1 MSYIDHIVQPKTR
14 VMNEF
19 LTSKQVARA
28 IQASESSVKRWCDKG
43 VIPTHYT
50 AGGHRRIALPD
61 LIKFLRTSKYDLVSP
76 EVLGLP
82 ATTGQTVRVIDRATP
97 QFTEALLNGEE
108 ELCRQIILDLYL
120 AEHSISSIC
129 DLIFAKS
136 FTTIGD
142 RWECGNAEVYQERRG
157 CELALRVLHELRT
170 LIPPPPVDAP
180 VAMGGAVE
188 GDLYSL
194 ATTMVELV
202 LRDIKWNAA
211 SLGTNLPFSTLAAA
225 IEQQRPRMFWLS
237 VSYIRNE
244 EEFLQNYAELY
255 DEYGLDVAFVVGG
268 RALKEPIRQQ
278 MQYAAFCDNIR
289 HIEAFAQ
296 TLLSASEKKAL

>member
-1 MSYIDHIVQPKTR
+1 MH
-14 VMNEF
+14 EF

-43 VIPTHYT
+43 VIPTQYT

-61 LIKFLRTSKYDLVSP
+61 LIEFLRSSKYELVRP

-82 ATTGQTVRVIDRATP
+82 ATTGQTSRVIDRAEE
-97 QFTEALLNGEE
+97 QLTEALLKGEE
-108 ELCRQIILDLYL
+108 DLCRQIVLDLYL
-120 AEHSISSIC
+120 AEHNISSIC
-129 DLIFAKS
+129 DLVITRS
-136 FTTIGD
+136 FMTIGD

-157 CELALRVLHELRT
+157 CELALRILHELRT
-170 LIPPPPVDAP
+170 LIPNPPLDAP
-180 VAMGGAVE
+180 VAFGGAVE

-202 LRDIKWNAA
+202 LRDIKWNAS

-244 EEFLQNYAELY
+244 QEFLQNYAELY
-255 DEYGLDVAFVVGG
+255 DEFGMDVAFVVGG

-289 HIEAFAQ
+289 HLESFAQ
-296 TLLSASEKKAL
+296 TLLSASEKEPK

>member
-1 MSYIDHIVQPKTR
+1 MH
-14 VMNEF
+14 EF

-61 LIKFLRTSKYDLVSP
+61 LIAFLRTSKYDLVRP

-82 ATTGQTVRVIDRATP
+82 ATTGQSQRVIDRAAS
-97 QFTEALLNGEE
+97 QLTEALLQGKED
-108 ELCRQIILDLYL
+108 LCRQIVLDLYL
-120 AEHSISSIC
+120 AEHSLGSIC
-129 DLIFAKS
+129 DQVIAQS
-136 FTTIGD
+136 FVTIGD

-157 CELALRVLHELRT
+157 CELALRLLHELRT
-170 LIPPPPVDAP
+170 LIPTPPLDAP
-180 VAMGGAVE
+180 LALGGTIE

-225 IEQQRPRMFWLS
+225 IEQQRPRLFWLS
-237 VSYIRNE
+237 VSHIRDE
-244 EEFLQNYAELY
+244 REFLRDYGDLF
-255 DEYGLDVAFVVGG
+255 DEFGMDVAFVVGG
-268 RALKEPIRQQ
+268 RALREPLRHQ

-289 HIEAFAQ
+289 HVESFAQ
-296 TLLSASEKKAL
+296 TLLSVSEKEST